1 MSEITTHGDGP
12 AGRRGTTAET
22 ALGDAFAAA
31 GWSVGRA
38 AARSP
43 AAPDLMV
50 RRGTTAY
57 GVQLKYASEG
67 RSDRLVPLWAQ
78 AHLQA
83 LRWAGGGVKPL
94 AVVAAPRISR
104 RTAEQV
110 LAFAAEHAPHA
121 AAGVIDL
128 NGFRLF
134 RGARLETLN
143 TPEASARVRRRTV
156 AGAHANLFSDL
167 NQWMLKVLL
176 APELPE
182 SLLAAPRGKYR
193 NATALARAADVSV
206 MSASRFVR
214 QLQHDGFLHESAA
227 YLELVRRE
235 ELFRRWQQA
244 AGRRIREA
252 PFRFLLRSPSDRELV
267 KVLDETQGC
276 LGLFAAADALGV
288 GFVRGVPPHLYV
300 RRLEP
305 GASPS
310 KFLVHAEPNEPPD
323 VIVRDAA
330 FPNSIFRGAIQPAAL
345 RVTDIIQVWL
355 DSAGHPARG
364 QEQAEVI
371 RGKVLAPLIEG
382 RGVPG

>member
-1 MSEITTHGDGP
+1 MGMSEITTQRDGS
-12 AGRRGTTAET
+12 AGRRGTTAE
-22 ALGDAFAAA
+22 AVLRDAFASA
-31 GWSVGRA
+31 GWKVGQA
-38 AARSP
+38 ADRFT
-43 AAPDLMV
+43 AAPDLVV
-50 RRGTTAY
+50 RRGTTTYA
-57 GVQLKYASEG
+57 VQLKYASEG

-83 LRWAGGGVKPL
+83 LRWTGRGEKPL

-128 NGFRLF
+128 HGFRLF
-134 RGARLETLN
+134 RGARLEALN
-143 TPEASARVRRRTV
+143 TPETSTRTRRRAVASAHV
-156 AGAHANLFSDL
+156 NLFSDL

-182 SLLAAPRGKYR
+182 TMLSAPRGKYR
-193 NATALARAADVSV
+193 NATALARAAGVSV

-214 QLQHDGFLHESAA
+214 QLQHDGFLHESAPHLA
-227 YLELVRRE
+227 LVRRE

-244 AGRRIREA
+244 STRRTRVA
-252 PFRFLLRSPSDRELV
+252 PYRFLLRGPADRELV

-310 KFLVHAEPNEPPD
+310 KYLVHAEPGETAD
-323 VIVRDAA
+323 VIVREAP
-330 FPNSIFRGAIQPAAL
+330 FRNSIFRGAVQPATL

-355 DSAGHPARG
+355 DSALHPARG
-364 QEQAEVI
+364 QEQADLI
-371 RGKVLAPLIEG
+371 HGKVLAPLIKG
-382 RGVPG
+382 

>member
-1 MSEITTHGDGP
+1 MPEITTQRDGS
-12 AGRRGTTAET
+12 AGRRGTTAE
-22 ALGDAFAAA
+22 AVLRDAFASA
-31 GWSVGRA
+31 GWKVGRDA
-38 AARSP
+38 MRSI
-43 AAPDLMV
+43 AAPDLVV
-50 RRGTTAY
+50 RRGTTTYAI
-57 GVQLKYASEG
+57 QLKYASEG

-83 LRWAGGGVKPL
+83 LRWTGRGQKPL

-121 AAGVIDL
+121 AVGVIDL

-134 RGARLETLN
+134 RGPRLETLN
-143 TPEASARVRRRTV
+143 TPEANTRTRRRAVTS
-156 AGAHANLFSDL
+156 AHANLFSDL

-182 SLLAAPRGKYR
+182 SMLAAPRGKYR

-206 MSASRFVR
+206 MSASRLVR
-214 QLQHDGFLHESAA
+214 QLQHDGFLHESAPH
-227 YLELVRRE
+227 LELVRRE

-244 AGRRIREA
+244 SGRRTREA
-252 PFRFLLRSPSDRELV
+252 PFRFLLRGPADRELV

-288 GFVRGVPPHLYV
+288 GFVHGVPPHLYV

-310 KFLVHAEPNEPPD
+310 KFLVHAEPSETPD
-323 VIVRDAA
+323 VIVREAP
-330 FPNSIFRGAIQPAAL
+330 FRNSIFRGAVQPATS

-355 DSAGHPARG
+355 DSASHPARG
-364 QEQAEVI
+364 QEQADLI
-371 RGKVLAPLIEG
+371 RGKVLAPLIKG
-382 RGVPG
+382 